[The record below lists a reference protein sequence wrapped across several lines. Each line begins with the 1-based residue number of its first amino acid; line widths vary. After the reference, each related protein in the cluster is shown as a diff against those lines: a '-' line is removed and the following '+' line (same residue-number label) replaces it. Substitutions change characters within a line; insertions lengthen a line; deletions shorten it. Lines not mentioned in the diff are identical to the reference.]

1 MATKQTKEIQD
12 VGGNAKPTKTSFW
25 KFATNEAS
33 RFYLDDK
40 NNVNV
45 ILFKKIRFIAKV
57 GANCDEAN
65 FEVEISDLKRNLNK
79 LIKMFRIQDAE
90 IQYPEPNETIASGK
104 MLVMTYIMPAIDG
117 VNKVLENFYS
127 LAHEQMYNTFKLDVR
142 VTDLVKIT
150 YDNSTLNDA
159 DVYIRGY
166 LAATM
171 FPQVETASG
180 KTFDMKTYLRSD
192 CAVSGTIGFDSK
204 DVFKF
209 NKYNSTFNKV
219 RFFYGGEKGR
229 EVSTVIPFRGKL
241 SLVSYKAVD
250 LNKDESVRFE
260 RNIVNISYI
269 YNKGEDKKSITS
281 YGPNG
286 IRVSTES
293 DIVDTKNMVD
303 LFYKDGVNLVT
314 TAFLG
319 ISENEYPEWRV
330 FKNELE
336 AFDETFLSALSIDD
350 DEEPAEA
357 VVTESTESTEETVE
371 TTEESTAEE
380 TAEVA
385 VEATEEVIVEEK
397 AAKKTRKSKKA
408 KAEETAEAAVVTEEP
423 TEE

>member
-12 VGGNAKPTKTSFW
+12 VGSNAKPTKTSFW

-45 ILFKKIRFIAKV
+45 ILFKKIRFIAKI
-57 GANCDEAN
+57 GANCDETN
-65 FEVEISDLKRNLNK
+65 VEISDLKRNLNK

-90 IQYPEPNETIASGK
+90 IQYPEPNESLSNSK

-150 YDNSTLNDA
+150 YDNSTLNDS

-286 IRVSTES
+286 IRVTTES

-350 DEEPAEA
+350 EEPTEA
-357 VVTESTESTEETVE
+357 AVESTDENAVEETVE
-371 TTEESTAEE
+371 A
-380 TAEVA
+380 
-385 VEATEEVIVEEK
+385 ATEEAVVEPTEEVVAEEK

-408 KAEETAEAAVVTEEP
+408 KAEETAEAAVEEKTEE
-423 TEE
+423 

>member
-1 MATKQTKEIQD
+1 MAKETKKINEVGTKPS
-12 VGGNAKPTKTSFW
+12 NTSFW
-25 KFATNEAS
+25 KFATSEAS

-40 NNVNV
+40 NNINV
-45 ILFKKIRFIAKV
+45 ILFKKIRFVAKI
-57 GANCDEAN
+57 GANCDDANLEA
-65 FEVEISDLKRNLNK
+65 EISDLKRNLNK

-90 IQYPEPNETIASGK
+90 IQYPEPNESLSNGK
-104 MLVMTYIMPAIDG
+104 MLIMTYIMPAIDG

-127 LAHEQMYNTFKLDVR
+127 LAHEQIYKTFKLDVR

-150 YDNSTLNDA
+150 YDNSTLNDE

-269 YNKGEDKKSITS
+269 YNKDDDKKSITS

-286 IRVSTES
+286 IRVSTET
-293 DIVDTKNMVD
+293 DTVDTKCMID
-303 LFYKDGVNLVT
+303 LFYKNGENLVT

-319 ISENEYPEWRV
+319 VPENEYPEWRV

-336 AFDETFLSALSIDD
+336 AFDETFLNTLSIDETVVEVNSEETPV
-350 DEEPAEA
+350 EEPKVE
-357 VVTESTESTEETVE
+357 EIPTEEPK
-371 TTEESTAEE
+371 TEEAP
-380 TAEVA
+380 V
-385 VEATEEVIVEEK
+385 
-397 AAKKTRKSKKA
+397 KKTRKSKKA
-408 KAEETAEAAVVTEEP
+408 KAEETPAEEPKTEEP
-423 TEE
+423 VEA

>member
-12 VGGNAKPTKTSFW
+12 VGSNAKPTKTSFW

-90 IQYPEPNETIASGK
+90 IQYPEHNETLSNNK

-150 YDNSTLNDA
+150 YDNSTLNDS

-286 IRVSTES
+286 IRVTTES

-350 DEEPAEA
+350 EEPVEA
-357 VVTESTESTEETVE
+357 ATESTEETV
-371 TTEESTAEE
+371 TEET
-380 TAEVA
+380 
-385 VEATEEVIVEEK
+385 VEATEEATVEEPSEAVTESTEEAVVEEK

-408 KAEETAEAAVVTEEP
+408 KAEETAEATVEEKTEE
-423 TEE
+423 

>member
-1 MATKQTKEIQD
+1 MAKQTKEIKEV
-12 VGGNAKPTKTSFW
+12 VGSKQPSNTSFW

-33 RFYLDDK
+33 RFFLDDK

-45 ILFKKIRFIAKV
+45 ILFKKIRFIAKL

-65 FEVEISDLKRNLNK
+65 LESEISDLKRNLNK

-90 IQYPEPNETIASGK
+90 IQYPEPNEVLNNGK
-104 MLVMTYIMPAIDG
+104 MLIMTYIMPAIDG

-127 LAHEQMYNTFKLDVR
+127 LAHEQIYKTFKLDVR

-171 FPQVETASG
+171 FPQVETSSG

-241 SLVSYKAVD
+241 SLVAYKAVD

-269 YNKGEDKKSITS
+269 YNKDDEKKSITS

-293 DIVDTKNMVD
+293 DIVDTKCMID

-319 ISENEYPEWRV
+319 VPENEYPEWRV
-330 FKNELE
+330 FKNELD
-336 AFDETFLSALSIDD
+336 AFDETFLSALSV
-350 DEEPAEA
+350 EEPAAEEA
-357 VVTESTESTEETVE
+357 PAEEPATVEESNVEETP
-371 TTEESTAEE
+371 AEE
-380 TAEVA
+380 P
-385 VEATEEVIVEEK
+385 VEEPK
-397 AAKKTRKSKKA
+397 AEEAPAKKTRKSKKA
-408 KAEETAEAAVVTEEP
+408 KAEAEETPADEPKTEEP
-423 TEE
+423 VEA

>member
-1 MATKQTKEIQD
+1 MAKQTKEINE
-12 VGGNAKPTKTSFW
+12 VGTKPSNTSFW

-40 NNVNV
+40 NSINV
-45 ILFKKIRFIAKV
+45 ILFKKIRFIAKL

-65 FEVEISDLKRNLNK
+65 LEAEISDLKRNLNK

-90 IQYPEPNETIASGK
+90 IQYPEPNESLANGK
-104 MLVMTYIMPAIDG
+104 LLVMTYIMPAIDG

-127 LAHEQMYNTFKLDVR
+127 LAHEQIYKTFKLDVR

-166 LAATM
+166 LAATI
-171 FPQVETASG
+171 FPQVETSSG

-260 RNIVNISYI
+260 RSIVNISYI
-269 YNKGEDKKSITS
+269 YNKDEDKKSITS

-286 IRVSTES
+286 IRVTTEN
-293 DIVDTKNMVD
+293 DIVDTKCMID
-303 LFYKDGVNLVT
+303 LFYKNGENLVT

-319 ISENEYPEWRV
+319 VPENEYPEWRV

-336 AFDETFLSALSIDD
+336 AFDETFLSTLSI
-350 DEEPAEA
+350 
-357 VVTESTESTEETVE
+357 EETVE
-371 TTEESTAEE
+371 EPKTEETPTEEPKVEESVEE
-380 TAEVA
+380 TK
-385 VEATEEVIVEEK
+385 TEETSTEEPK
-397 AAKKTRKSKKA
+397 AEKSPAKKTRNKSKKA
-408 KAEETAEAAVVTEEP
+408 KAAEAPVEETKTEEP
-423 TEE
+423 VEA

>member
-1 MATKQTKEIQD
+1 MAKETNKINEVGTKPS
-12 VGGNAKPTKTSFW
+12 NTSFW

-45 ILFKKIRFIAKV
+45 ILFKKICFIAKL

-65 FEVEISDLKRNLNK
+65 LEAEISDLKRNLNK

-90 IQYPEPNETIASGK
+90 IQYPEPNESLSNDK
-104 MLVMTYIMPAIDG
+104 MLIMRYIMPAIDG

-127 LAHEQMYNTFKLDVR
+127 LAHEQPYKTFKLDVR

-260 RNIVNISYI
+260 RSIVNISYI
-269 YNKGEDKKSITS
+269 YNKDKDKKSITS

-286 IRVSTES
+286 IRVSTET
-293 DIVDTKNMVD
+293 DTVNTKHMID
-303 LFYKDGVNLVT
+303 LFYKNGENLVT

-319 ISENEYPEWRV
+319 VPENEYPEWRV

-336 AFDETFLSALSIDD
+336 AFDETFLNTMSI
-350 DEEPAEA
+350 
-357 VVTESTESTEETVE
+357 EETVVEANSEE
-371 TTEESTAEE
+371 TPAEEPKTEEASVEE
-380 TAEVA
+380 S
-385 VEATEEVIVEEK
+385 VEEPKTEE
-397 AAKKTRKSKKA
+397 APAKKTRKSKKA
-408 KAEETAEAAVVTEEP
+408 KAEETPVEEP
-423 TEE
+423 VVEESKAEEPVEA

>member
-1 MATKQTKEIQD
+1 MATKQTKEID
-12 VGGNAKPTKTSFW
+12 VGSNAKPTKTSFW

-45 ILFKKIRFIAKV
+45 ILFKKIRFIAKI

-90 IQYPEPNETIASGK
+90 IQYPEPNESLSNGK

-150 YDNSTLNDA
+150 YDNSTLNDS

-241 SLVSYKAVD
+241 SLVSYKAID

-286 IRVSTES
+286 IRVTTES

-350 DEEPAEA
+350 GEPAEVA
-357 VVTESTESTEETVE
+357 VESTDENAVEETVE
-371 TTEESTAEE
+371 T
-380 TAEVA
+380 
-385 VEATEEVIVEEK
+385 ATEEAVVEPTEEK

-408 KAEETAEAAVVTEEP
+408 KAEETAEAAVEEKTEE
-423 TEE
+423 